1 MLKITLWIMRPANIA
16 RWFLWGGRGAC
27 GEGGLGVEGVGEV
40 GLSAA
45 VGEGTRVGPAGR
57 QSGGRGGGGYRRMSF
72 GRVASG
78 CDLAPYLGMAA

>member
-1 MLKITLWIMRPANIA
+1 M
-16 RWFLWGGRGAC
+16 
-27 GEGGLGVEGVGEV
+27 EGVGEV

-45 VGEGTRVGPAGR
+45 VGEGTRVGPAGG

-78 CDLAPYLGMAA
+78 CDLAPYLGMAASSSHLSVLALSNLQQTCKNHRILLTMFRSKA